1 MMSREEIAQAEIETK
16 ADKLVMIKRQM
27 DELKNE
33 AAEIE
38 AFFLKKAEQDLQ
50 DTKLKTVEYNG
61 YEGRVTA
68 TMAQSLKMV
77 YPTFLKKVF
86 GDAYG
91 DVVTEET
98 KYKVN
103 ANATRMLS
111 GLWLRNY
118 SEMRIQ
124 DVVNQIDMD
133 DRTKSILLK
142 KLKGTNFKTDKK
154 NLVAIAGLS
163 EKTAEEYAYFI
174 SEAAVYESF
183 MRLMKATNKDND
195 QDIQEALDL
204 INGAVL
210 VEENPKITIEW

>member
-1 MMSREEIAQAEIETK
+1 MSTLALKVDRLVEISKEMETLKQEKSEIEGT
-16 ADKLVMIKRQM
+16 
-27 DELKNE
+27 
-33 AAEIE
+33 
-38 AFFLKKAEQDLQ
+38 FLKLAEEDLHN
-50 DTKLKTVEYNG
+50 TKLKTVSYAGENG
-61 YEGRVTA
+61 KVIA
-68 TMAQSLKMV
+68 TMAQSLKTI
-77 YPTFLKKVF
+77 YPTFLKQVF
-86 GDAYG
+86 GDAYK

-98 KYKVN
+98 KYKIN

-111 GLWLRNY
+111 GLWLKNY
-118 SEMRIQ
+118 SKLRIQ
-124 DVVNQIDMD
+124 DVVSQIDAD
-133 DRTKSILLK
+133 DKTKTTLLK
-142 KLKGTNFKTDKK
+142 KLKGVNFKTDKR
-154 NLVAIAGLS
+154 NLIILAEMD